1 MTSEQPRIERRPRA
15 AIHSLADYD
24 RLVGS
29 RNPEA
34 SGPRAAGREV
44 GDLILRDLRRFVS
57 TPDGASGKQARE

>member
-1 MTSEQPRIERRPRA
+1 MTSEQPKTERRPQA

-29 RNPEA
+29 RNPEVF
-34 SGPRAAGREV
+34 GPRAAGREI

-57 TPDGASGKQARE
+57 TPDGPSGKQARE